1 MKKMS
6 KCMLLVL
13 CILASVSAV
22 ASAQDAATP
31 VKLIVEPPTL
41 ICLGFEWQYEGDEN
55 GNVSATVEYRKRG
68 SADWQRALDLCRTSY
83 KSTLA
88 PDGSKLAEARI
99 VQALAGSILDLTP
112 GTTYQVRLTMSDPDA
127 PGRKAVENLELT
139 TRAEPKPYA
148 KGEVRHVY
156 PPGYKGEKL
165 EPTYKS
171 LMHAVN
177 GYHTWCDE
185 YQTVHDDAAKP
196 GTVIKMH
203 AGTYK
208 IDRFNYRE
216 PTQLWLTGT
225 YTFVA
230 DGTRDKPISIVAAG
244 DGEVII
250 DGDGCQNLFN
260 IMAADYLHFEG
271 LTIRNTFI
279 AFHCGFQGVIG
290 SRGLTVKNCRIENI
304 SYGVLAQDGR
314 SDEFYIADNTFIGM
328 NPGDRFNPQS
338 GGAWGRT
345 QAGYA
350 VNLSGSGH
358 VVCYNY
364 AANFWDGLNVFTGAL
379 RDPGSGQTARAI
391 DFYNND
397 LFNSTDNF
405 IEADGGLMNIRVL
418 RNRCFNCMAKP
429 LSVQPVYAGPVY
441 WVRNV
446 VFNAPSAFKLAS
458 GKNVLAFH
466 NTINGHQQM
475 DFTRDEVFLNNVF
488 CGPAKSPDQRKKRP
502 ALNVNDIANTLRDY
516 NAYRVKGQVDWMFTA
531 GARGRQ
537 KKEYATLEAFAQAT
551 GLEKHGITFESYDIF
566 AGAEEATYGDSNEDP
581 LVEPESVDLR
591 PAANSVL
598 IDAGTVI
605 PNINEDYAGKAPDIG
620 AYEFGKPLPHYG
632 PREKKQPDKDTE

>member
-1 MKKMS
+1 MPLARR
-6 KCMLLVL
+6 LLL
-13 CILASVSAV
+13 LTALLAPLSSAG
-22 ASAQDAATP
+22 AQDALAP
-31 VKLIVEPPTL
+31 GELIIEPPTL
-41 ICLGFEWQYEGDEN
+41 ICLGFEWRYDGDDN
-55 GNVSATVEYRKRG
+55 DNASAAVAYRKKG
-68 SADWQRALDLCRTSY
+68 ADTWRKALDLRRASY

-88 PDGSKLAEARI
+88 PDGSKLEDARE
-99 VQALAGSILDLTP
+99 VTALAGSILNLEP
-112 GTTYQVRLTMSDPDA
+112 GTTYEVKLTAVDPD
-127 PGRKAVENLELT
+127 GVGDGGVRTLELA
-139 TRAEPKPYA
+139 TRSEPTIYE

-156 PPGYKGEKL
+156 PPGHKGKKL
-165 EPTYKS
+165 QPTYKS

-196 GTVIKMH
+196 GTVIKVH

-230 DGTRDKPISIVAAG
+230 DGTRDKPIAIVAAG

-260 IMAADYLHFEG
+260 IMAADYLHFED

-279 AFHCGFQGVIG
+279 AFHCGFQGVLG
-290 SRGLTVKNCRIENI
+290 CRGLTVKNCRIENI

-314 SDEFYIADNTFIGM
+314 SDGFYIADNTFIGM

-345 QAGYA
+345 KAGYA

-379 RDPGSGQTARAI
+379 RDPGTGQTARAI

-475 DFTRDEVFLNNVF
+475 DHTRDEVFLNNIF
-488 CGPAKSPDQRKKRP
+488 CGPAKSADQRKKRP
-502 ALNVNDIANTLRDY
+502 ALNVNDIANTRRDY

-551 GLEKHGITFESYDIF
+551 GLEKHGITFESYDVF
-566 AGAEEATYGDSNEDP
+566 TDAQEATYGDSNEDP
-581 LVEPESVDLR
+581 LVKPESVDLR
-591 PAANSVL
+591 PAKDSPL

-605 PNINEDYAGKAPDIG
+605 PNVNEDYAGKAPDIG
-620 AYEFGKPLPHYG
+620 AYEAGKPLPHYG
-632 PREKKQPDKDTE
+632 PRRKKK